1 MRLFLRVGVV
11 NALDVAIRLAKL
23 PKLRSDRKNKRHFEK
38 QKTLRKTEG
47 ASKNR
52 RRFEKQKALRETEDK
67 IELCGNR
74 GT

>member
-23 PKLRSDRKNKRHFEK
+23 PKLRSDRKN
-38 QKTLRKTEG
+38 
-47 ASKNR
+47 R